1 MNNVDLEKTGQ
12 FLPVDEYIDLTNR
25 GSLPD
30 DPERGYRVLTKETL
44 DYYGLFYDKN
54 EMERI
59 AELLEGTGWRIPT
72 EEDWNDMLN
81 SLECLEQRNHSNEP
95 IGEYLGRDAG
105 KILKSPDVWVDDI
118 ESEGITQFDFEI
130 LPTDGNFARF
140 WTNTKYPLSDNYYIK
155 TFASESSGVKNE
167 ISSDPYLASIR
178 LVKDYDGS
186 NYIQYE
192 KILGQYY
199 KTTKIDSLHEDE
211 VEYSKIWTSINL
223 NYTDENVTGAVE
235 DSWEFEKV
243 SYMINE
249 WDGEVWHKK
258 LLSNGCKVVL
268 LDGDSYIEYI
278 VLGDQLL
285 DINDETTRNI
295 LELSGITEYLTS
307 EYSGYQAN
315 NNTKITLKKK
325 INKFFGNGAADLLKE
340 YILEVL
346 EGIDGEITLKRENG
360 KIYFGFDD
368 DAIFGPK

>member
-81 SLECLEQRNHSNEP
+81 SLECLEYRNHSNEP

-130 LPTDGNFARF
+130 LSTDGNFARF

-211 VEYSKIWTSINL
+211 VEYSKIWTSINF
-223 NYTDENVTGAVE
+223 NYTDEDVTGAVE

-249 WDGEVWHKK
+249 WDGKVWHKK

-268 LDGDSYIEYI
+268 LDSDSYIEYI
-278 VLGDQLL
+278 VLDDQLL

-295 LELSGITEYLTS
+295 LELSGMTEYLSS
-307 EYSGYQAN
+307 EYSLYQEN
-315 NNTKITLKKK
+315 NNTKLTLKKK
-325 INKFFGNGAADLLKE
+325 INKFFGDGAADLLKE